1 MTKLLWMTIDRHP
14 ESLKALIRNQLSDAG
29 WEVYEVSYDSIDS
42 LESVPLESIDAVLL
56 APARHFPVQYMDRLT
71 SCKLMQIW
79 SSGYDKFN
87 IDDAHARG
95 IAVANNHGSN
105 AISVAE
111 HTVLMMLGI
120 SRRAPEMHTRV
131 VTGNWAGNDHGM
143 NSYSLSG
150 KTLGLVGLG
159 NIGTLVAER
168 AQALG
173 MRIIFSDPGRPASP
187 DPRWVKEP
195 FESLLAQSDYISFHV
210 HLGDQ
215 TRHMLNASNIALLAQ
230 RPFLVNVSRA
240 ELIERAA
247 LEHALKTNTIRGAAI
262 DAHYEEP
269 TYASD
274 EIFSLQNVFFS
285 PHVAGSTVDSY
296 HDTVLACVAN
306 IQLAV
311 SGGAPQGIIARLL
324 RDDRLGG

>member
-14 ESLKALIRNQLSDAG
+14 DSLKALIRNQLSGAG
-29 WEVYEVSYDSIDS
+29 WEVYEISYDSIDS
-42 LESVPLESIDAVLL
+42 LKSVPLESIDAVLL
-56 APARHFPVQYMDRLT
+56 APARHFPVHYMDRLT
-71 SCKLMQIW
+71 ICKLMQIW

-111 HTVLMMLGI
+111 HTILMMLGV
-120 SRRAPEMHTRV
+120 SRRAPEMHSRV
-131 VTGNWAGNDHGM
+131 VTGAWAGNDHGM

-195 FESLLAQSDYISFHV
+195 FDDLLTQSDYISFHV

-215 TRHMLNASNIALLAQ
+215 TRHMLNASNIALLSKQ
-230 RPFLVNVSRA
+230 PFLVNVSRA
-240 ELIERAA
+240 ELIEKTA
-247 LEHALKTNTIRGAAI
+247 LEHALATNMIKGAAI

-269 TYASD
+269 TDALD
-274 EIFSLQNVFFS
+274 GLFSHQNVFFS

-296 HDTVLACVAN
+296 LDTISACITN
-306 IQLAV
+306 IKRSLLGQVTHGTLTATR
-311 SGGAPQGIIARLL
+311 QGTE
-324 RDDRLGG
+324 DS

>member
-14 ESLKALIRNQLSDAG
+14 DSLKALIRNQLSDAG
-29 WEVYEVSYDSIDS
+29 WEVYEISYDSIDS
-42 LESVPLESIDAVLL
+42 LESVPLESIDGVLL

-111 HTVLMMLGI
+111 HTILMMLAI

-187 DPRWVKEP
+187 NPRWVKEP
-195 FESLLAQSDYISFHV
+195 FDRLVAESDYISFHV
-210 HLGDQ
+210 HLTPVTTG
-215 TRHMLNASNIALLAQ
+215 MLNSQSMRLTAKK
-230 RPFLVNVSRA
+230 PFLINVSRA
-240 ELIERAA
+240 ELIDRAA
-247 LEHALKTNTIRGAAI
+247 LAEALDLGLVRGIAI
-262 DAHYEEP
+262 DAHYSEP
-269 TYASD
+269 TTSNDPLYQRD
-274 EIFSLQNVFFS
+274 NVFCS
-285 PHVAGSTVDSY
+285 PHVAGSTIDSY
-296 HDTVLACVAN
+296 ISTIRACLSNLGSAAN
-306 IQLAV
+306 AKPIN
-311 SGGAPQGIIARLL
+311 GIIPSR
-324 RDDRLGG
+324 

>member
-14 ESLKALIRNQLSDAG
+14 DSLKALIRNQLCDTG
-29 WEVYEVSYDSIDS
+29 WEVFEVSYDSVDS
-42 LESVPLESIDAVLL
+42 LASVPLESVDAVLL

-111 HTVLMMLGI
+111 HTILMMLGI

-195 FESLLAQSDYISFHV
+195 FESLLEKSDYISFHV
-210 HLGDQ
+210 HLSNQ
-215 TRHMLNASNIALLAQ
+215 TRHMINSKNIAMLKRQ
-230 RPFLVNVSRA
+230 PFLINVSRA
-240 ELIERAA
+240 DLIERRA
-247 LEHALKTNTIRGAAI
+247 LIDALDKGTIRGVAI

-269 TYASD
+269 TDASD
-274 EIFSLQNVFFS
+274 PLLQYENVLFS

-296 HDTVLACVAN
+296 RDTLTACVEN
-306 IQLAV
+306 IRL
-311 SGGAPQGIIARLL
+311 SLLRGAPNGLL
-324 RDDRLGG
+324 TS

>member
-14 ESLKALIRNQLSDAG
+14 DSLKALIRNQLSDAG
-29 WEVYEVSYDSIDS
+29 WEVYEVSYDSLDS

-56 APARHFPVQYMDRLT
+56 APARHFPPEYMDRLT

-87 IDDAHARG
+87 IDDAHDRG
-95 IAVANNHGSN
+95 ITVANNHGSN

-111 HTVLMMLGI
+111 HTILMMLGI

-159 NIGTLVAER
+159 NIGVLVAER

-173 MRIIFSDPGRPASP
+173 MSIIFSDPGRPASP
-187 DPRWVKEP
+187 NPRWVKEP
-195 FESLLAQSDYISFHV
+195 FDSVLAKSDYISFHV

-215 TRHMLNASNIALLAQ
+215 TRHMLNSSNIALLAR

-240 ELIERAA
+240 ELIQRTA
-247 LEHALKTNTIRGAAI
+247 LEHALQANMIRGAAI

-269 TYASD
+269 TDASD
-274 EIFSLQNVFFS
+274 KLFSHENVFFS

-296 HDTVLACVAN
+296 VETISACITN
-306 IQLAV
+306 IKRTLLGQAT
-311 SGGAPQGIIARLL
+311 QGTLTMSEQENHYS
-324 RDDRLGG
+324 